1 PKWAMEGKASLEKG
15 TEGWGGEWTKMTGLW
30 WALEKATLFESS
42 TKGVSTTGR
51 PKEIGHWVKCA
62 RKGAPPIANVGA
74 FASSWQRWWKGIN
87 PKWRVAADGTL
98 KQAEEGEWAE
108 LEKPGVN
115 GFLSVLIALKWW
127 KEGGGDGDWAEWVAD
142 VTWV

>member
-1 PKWAMEGKASLEKG
+1 M
-15 TEGWGGEWTKMTGLW
+15 
-30 WALEKATLFESS
+30 
-42 TKGVSTTGR
+42 
-51 PKEIGHWVKCA
+51 
-62 RKGAPPIANVGA
+62 
-74 FASSWQRWWKGIN
+74 
-87 PKWRVAADGTL
+87 AADGTL

-142 VTWV
+142 VTWVLER